1 MNFVGS
7 GKVEEEVKEYL
18 NYALVEKKLSLN
30 TIASYKND
38 LQHYI
43 NFFSKRRLTDITKKD
58 ISEFIENLQDSGLN
72 EKTINHII
80 GTIKNF
86 HNYYSIHY
94 DILNVTENIN
104 RLKTKK
110 TLPKVLSIEEVDMLL
125 DIDLNT
131 SYDYRNKAM
140 LELMYSS
147 GLRVS
152 ELLNLI
158 LTDIDFENNLVKVF
172 GKGSKERIIPI
183 GDYATEAV
191 YKYVNEYR
199 NCLVKFPTDVLFL
212 NNHGGKM
219 SRSGFFKI
227 IEKIADDKGI
237 KKEISPHTLRHSFA
251 THMLECGAD
260 LRSIQELLG
269 HENMS
274 TTSIYTH
281 VRSDL
286 LREAYDKFHP
296 RSKKDTYR

>member
-1 MNFVGS
+1 MDD
-7 GKVEEEVKEYL
+7 KIKEYL
-18 NYALVEKKLSLN
+18 DYALIEKKLSLN
-30 TIASYKND
+30 TIASYKTD
-38 LQHYI
+38 LDYYKD
-43 NFFSKRRLTDITKKD
+43 FFPKKDISDITKKE
-58 ISEFIENLQDSGLN
+58 ISKFIESLKDRGLN

-80 GTIKNF
+80 GSVKNF
-86 HNYYSIHY
+86 HNYFSTHY
-94 DILNVTENIN
+94 DIPNVTENIVL
-104 RLKTKK
+104 LKTTKK
-110 TLPKVLSIEEVDMLL
+110 LPKVLSIEEVDILL
-125 DIDLNT
+125 DIDLKT

-147 GLRVS
+147 GLRIS
-152 ELLNLI
+152 ELLNLT
-158 LTDIDFENNLVKVF
+158 LTDIDFENNLVKAF
-172 GKGSKERIIPI
+172 GKGNKERIIPI
-183 GDYATEAV
+183 GDYATMAL

-199 NCLVKFPTDVLFL
+199 NSLVKFPTDILFL
-212 NNHGGKM
+212 NNHGKKM

-227 IEKIADDKGI
+227 IQRIADDKGI

-286 LREAYDKFHP
+286 LRDAYDKFHP
-296 RSKKDTYR
+296 RSKKD

>member
-1 MNFVGS
+1 MEN
-7 GKVEEEVKEYL
+7 EIREYL
-18 NYALVEKKLSLN
+18 DYILVEKKLSIN
-30 TIASYKND
+30 TVETYKVDLKYYLEFLGNKNIAKV
-38 LQHYI
+38 
-43 NFFSKRRLTDITKKD
+43 TKKD
-58 ISEFIENLQDSGLN
+58 ITKFIESLKDKNLN

-80 GTIKNF
+80 GTVKNI
-86 HNYYSIHY
+86 HNYFSLYHNIP
-94 DILNVTENIN
+94 NVTENIV

-110 TLPKVLSIEEVDMLL
+110 TLPKVFTIEEVDLIL
-125 DIDLNT
+125 DIELKT

-152 ELLNLI
+152 ELLD
-158 LTDIDFENNLVKVF
+158 LTVNDIDFENDLVKVF

-183 GDYATEAV
+183 GDYALNALS
-191 YKYVNEYR
+191 KYVGEYR
-199 NCLVKFPTDVLFL
+199 NSLIKFPTDILFL
-212 NNHGGKM
+212 NNHGKKM

-227 IEKIADDKGI
+227 IQKLAEEKGI
-237 KKEISPHTLRHSFA
+237 KKEISPHVLRHSFA
-251 THMLECGAD
+251 THMLESGAD

-286 LREAYDKFHP
+286 LRKSYDEFHP
-296 RSKKDTYR
+296 RS

>member
-1 MNFVGS
+1 MED
-7 GKVEEEVKEYL
+7 KIKEYL
-18 NYALVEKKLSLN
+18 DYVLIEKKLSIN
-30 TIASYKND
+30 TIASYKTD
-38 LQHYI
+38 LDYYKK
-43 NFFSKRRLTDITKKD
+43 FFPKKDIIDITKKE
-58 ISEFIENLQDSGLN
+58 ISKFIESLKDRGLN
-72 EKTINHII
+72 ERTINHII
-80 GTIKNF
+80 GSVKNF
-86 HNYYSIHY
+86 HNYFSTHY
-94 DILNVTENIN
+94 DIPNVTENIVL
-104 RLKTKK
+104 LKTTKK
-110 TLPKVLSIEEVDMLL
+110 LPKVLSIEEVDILL

-147 GLRVS
+147 GLRIS
-152 ELLNLI
+152 ELLNLT

-183 GDYATEAV
+183 GDYATMAL

-199 NCLVKFPTDVLFL
+199 NSLVKFPTDMLFL
-212 NNHGGKM
+212 NNHGNKM

-227 IEKIADDKGI
+227 IQKIADDKGI

-286 LREAYDKFHP
+286 LRDAYDKYHP
-296 RSKKDTYR
+296 RSKKD

>member
-1 MNFVGS
+1 ME
-7 GKVEEEVKEYL
+7 KEIKEYL
-18 NYALVEKKLSLN
+18 DYLLVEKKLSIN
-30 TIASYKND
+30 TIESYKTD
-38 LQHYI
+38 LKYYLDY
-43 NFFSKRRLTDITKKD
+43 FSKNSIKNINKKDITK
-58 ISEFIENLQDSGLN
+58 FIESLKDKDLN

-80 GTIKNF
+80 GTIKSF
-86 HNYYSIHY
+86 HGYFSLYHNIS
-94 DILNVTENIN
+94 NVTENIV

-110 TLPKVLSIEEVDMLL
+110 ILPKVLTIEEVELIL
-125 DIDLNT
+125 DIDLKT
-131 SYDYRNKAM
+131 PFDYRNKAM

-152 ELLNLI
+152 ELLDLVIN
-158 LTDIDFENNLVKVF
+158 DIDFENDLVKVF

-183 GDYATEAV
+183 GDYALKALS
-191 YKYVNEYR
+191 KYICEYR
-199 NCLVKFPTDVLFL
+199 NALIKNPTDVLFL
-212 NNHGGKM
+212 NNHGKKM

-227 IEKIADDKGI
+227 INKIAEEKGI

-260 LRSIQELLG
+260 IRSIQELLG

-286 LREAYDKFHP
+286 LRKEYDEFHP
-296 RSKKDTYR
+296 RG

>member
-1 MNFVGS
+1 ME
-7 GKVEEEVKEYL
+7 KEIKEYL
-18 NYALVEKKLSLN
+18 DYLLVEKKLSIN
-30 TIASYKND
+30 TLESYKCD
-38 LQHYI
+38 LKYYLDYFKNKSI
-43 NFFSKRRLTDITKKD
+43 KKISKKDITK
-58 ISEFIENLQDSGLN
+58 FIESLKDKDLN

-80 GTIKNF
+80 GTVKSF
-86 HNYYSIHY
+86 HGYFSLYH
-94 DILNVTENIN
+94 DIPNITENII

-110 TLPKVLSIEEVDMLL
+110 TLPKVLTIEEVELIL
-125 DIDLNT
+125 DIDLKT
-131 SYDYRNKAM
+131 PFDYRNKAM

-152 ELLNLI
+152 ELLNL
-158 LTDIDFENNLVKVF
+158 TVNDIDFENDLVKVF

-183 GDYATEAV
+183 GDYALKALS
-191 YKYVNEYR
+191 KYICEYR
-199 NCLVKFPTDVLFL
+199 NALIKIPTDILFL
-212 NNHGGKM
+212 NNHGKKM

-227 IEKIADDKGI
+227 INKIAVEKNI
-237 KKEISPHTLRHSFA
+237 KKEISPHILRHSFA

-286 LREAYDKFHP
+286 LRKEYDEYHP
-296 RSKKDTYR
+296 RS

>member
-1 MNFVGS
+1 MEDNIR
-7 GKVEEEVKEYL
+7 EYL

-30 TIASYKND
+30 TIASYKID
-38 LQHYI
+38 LDYYI
-43 NFFSKRRLTDITKKD
+43 NFFHDKKLVDITKKD
-58 ISEFIENLQDSGLN
+58 ISKFIESLKDKGLN
-72 EKTINHII
+72 EKTINHVI
-80 GTIKNF
+80 GTVKSF
-86 HNYYSIHY
+86 HNYFSTHY
-94 DILNVTENIN
+94 DIPNVTENIA
-104 RLKTKK
+104 RLKTTK
-110 TLPKVLSIEEVDMLL
+110 TLPKVLTIDEVDILL
-125 DIDLNT
+125 NIDLNT

-152 ELLNLI
+152 ELLNLT

-183 GDYATEAV
+183 GDYATNAL
-191 YKYVNEYR
+191 YKYVSEYR
-199 NCLVKFPTDVLFL
+199 NSLIKFPTDILFL
-212 NNHGGKM
+212 NNHGTKM

-227 IEKIADDKGI
+227 IEKIAKDKGI
-237 KKEISPHTLRHSFA
+237 QKEISPHTLRHSFA

-286 LREAYDKFHP
+286 LRDAYDKFHP
-296 RSKKDTYR
+296 RSKKE

>member
-1 MNFVGS
+1 MED
-7 GKVEEEVKEYL
+7 KIKEYL
-18 NYALVEKKLSLN
+18 DYALIEKKLSLN
-30 TIASYKND
+30 TIASYKTD
-38 LQHYI
+38 LDYYKE
-43 NFFSKRRLTDITKKD
+43 FFPKKDLSDITKKE
-58 ISEFIENLQDSGLN
+58 ISKFIESLKDRGLN

-80 GTIKNF
+80 GSVKNF
-86 HNYYSIHY
+86 HNYFSTHY
-94 DILNVTENIN
+94 DIPNVTENIV
-104 RLKTKK
+104 RLKTAKK
-110 TLPKVLSIEEVDMLL
+110 LPKVLSIEEVDILL
-125 DIDLNT
+125 NIDLKT
-131 SYDYRNKAM
+131 SFDYRNKAM

-147 GLRVS
+147 GLRIS

-183 GDYATEAV
+183 GDYATMAL

-199 NCLVKFPTDVLFL
+199 NSLVKFPTDVLFL
-212 NNHGGKM
+212 NNHGNKM

-227 IEKIADDKGI
+227 IQRIANDKGI

-286 LREAYDKFHP
+286 LRDAYDKFHP
-296 RSKKDTYR
+296 RSKKD